1 MKRIFIALCL
11 GLLAITHISKAQSF
25 GTGTVAGDIGVG
37 FGFYGIRAYSP
48 INNMEHTAIAIVGTL
63 PSFDAE
69 FGLLRL
75 VGVGFHYRRGTYGPY
90 STGKIRGN
98 DICGMVNIH
107 LANKKDKFDLVVG
120 AGYGISSLKTPSGI
134 PESLVAKGGIF
145 RVQVEPKIYFA
156 KFIGMF
162 VRLAYNKHIL
172 NNDLT
177 ITESS
182 GRAWTEAD
190 GATWNMGGL
199 EFNFGVAVKWDLLKK
214 KEN

>member
-1 MKRIFIALCL
+1 MKKIFIVLY
-11 GLLAITHISKAQSF
+11 LAFAAFSSKAQSF
-25 GTGTVAGDIGVG
+25 GTGTVAGDLGVG
-37 FGFYGIRAYSP
+37 FGFYGIKAYSP
-48 INNMEHTAIAIVGTL
+48 INNMEHSAIAIVGTL

-75 VGVGFHYRRGTYGPY
+75 VGVGLHYRRGTYGPY

-120 AGYGISSLKTPSGI
+120 AGYGISSMKTPSGTV
-134 PESLVAKGGIF
+134 ESLVAKGGVF

-162 VRLAYNKHIL
+162 VRLAYNKHLL
-172 NNDLT
+172 NKNLT

-182 GRAWTEAD
+182 GRVWTQAD

-199 EFNFGVAVKWDLLKK
+199 EFNFGVAFKWDLLKK
-214 KEN
+214 KEESK